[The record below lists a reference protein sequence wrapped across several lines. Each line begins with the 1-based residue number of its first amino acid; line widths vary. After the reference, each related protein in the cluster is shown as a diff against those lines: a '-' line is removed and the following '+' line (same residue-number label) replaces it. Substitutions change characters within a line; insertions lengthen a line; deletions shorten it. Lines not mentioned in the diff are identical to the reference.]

1 MPFSAFALD
10 PALLHAL
17 DEAGYPAAT
26 AIQQAAIPL
35 ILAGH
40 DLLATAHTGAGKT
53 AAYSLPLLQKWLLAR
68 GGHGKRCTLIL
79 LPTRELAQQV
89 GATLQQ
95 LAAHLPR
102 VKIVTAYGGV
112 SINPQ
117 LLALRGGADFVIAT
131 PGRLLDLID
140 NNALQPAD
148 IDTLVLD
155 EADRLLALGFADEL
169 QRILALLPTKRQTL
183 LFSATF
189 AANVQQ
195 LAAGLLQQPKRVQI
209 DNAEVPDIA
218 QRAIEVDAR
227 RRNALLLQLLQQQA
241 WPQAMLFV
249 NSKHDAAE
257 LAQWLQR
264 EGIRAAALHGELA
277 QGRRERVLENLKNGT
292 LQVLVATDLAAR
304 GIDVPALPA
313 VINVALPRSPQDY
326 THRIGRTGRAG
337 QSGVAISLIDADSRA
352 HFRLIEKRLGLRL
365 AREVLP
371 GFEPTDQPAPRL
383 AACDDNGGIKGK
395 RMSKKDKLRA
405 AAAAAAGT
413 DKPPA
418 G

>member
-1 MPFSAFALD
+1 MPFSSFALD

-53 AAYSLPLLQKWLLAR
+53 AAYSLPLLQKWLQTR

-95 LAAHLPR
+95 LAAHLSR
-102 VKIVTAYGGV
+102 VRIVTAYGGV

-117 LLALRGGADFVIAT
+117 LLALRGGTDFLIAT
-131 PGRLLDLID
+131 PGRLLDLIEH
-140 NNALQPAD
+140 NALQPAD

-169 QRILALLPTKRQTL
+169 NRLLALLPAKRQTL

-227 RRNALLLQLLQQQA
+227 RRNALLLQLLQQEA

-337 QSGVAISLIDADSRA
+337 QSGVAVSLIDADSRA

-365 AREVLP
+365 PREVLP

-383 AACDDNGGIKGK
+383 AASDDNGGIKGK

-405 AAAAAAGT
+405 AAAAQNGQPT
-413 DKPPA
+413 
-418 G
+418 

>member
-1 MPFSAFALD
+1 MPFSSFALD

-40 DLLATAHTGAGKT
+40 DLLATAPTGAGKT
-53 AAYSLPLLQKWLLAR
+53 AAYCLPLLQKWLHTR
-68 GGHGKRCTLIL
+68 GQHGKRCSLIL

-102 VKIVTAYGGV
+102 CKIVTAYGGV

-117 LLALRGGADFVIAT
+117 LLALRGGADFLIAT
-131 PGRLLDLID
+131 PGRLLDLVA
-140 NNALQPAD
+140 NNAVAMAD

-169 QRILALLPTKRQTL
+169 NRVLALLPAKRQTL

-189 AANVQQ
+189 AANIKQ
-195 LAAGLLQQPKRVQI
+195 LAAELLQQPQRVSI
-209 DNAEVPDIA
+209 TADTPDIT

-227 RRNALLLQLLQQQA
+227 RRNALLLHLLQQEG

-292 LQVLVATDLAAR
+292 LQLLVATDLAAR
-304 GIDVPALPA
+304 GIDVPALP
-313 VINVALPRSPQDY
+313 VVVNMALPRSPQDY
-326 THRIGRTGRAG
+326 SHRIGRTGRAG
-337 QSGVAISLIDADSRA
+337 HSGMAISLIDADSRA
-352 HFRLIEKRLGLRL
+352 HFRLIEKRLGLSL
-365 AREVLP
+365 PREVVP

-383 AACDDNGGIKGK
+383 LASDDNGGIKGK

-405 AAAAAAGT
+405 AAAAAQNGQPT
-413 DKPPA
+413 
-418 G
+418 

>member
-1 MPFSAFALD
+1 MPFSSFALD

-53 AAYSLPLLQKWLLAR
+53 AAYCLPLLQHWLQR
-68 GGHGKRCTLIL
+68 KGSHGKRCTLLL

-102 VKIVTAYGGV
+102 LNIVTAYGGV

-117 LLALRGGADFVIAT
+117 LLALRGGADFLIAT
-131 PGRLLDLID
+131 PGRLLDLIEH
-140 NNALQPAD
+140 NAVQPAS

-169 QRILALLPTKRQTL
+169 NRILALLPAKRQTL

-195 LAAGLLQQPKRVQI
+195 LAAGLLQQPQRVHI
-209 DNAEVPDIA
+209 AAEQVPDIT

-227 RRNALLLQLLQQQA
+227 QRNALLLQLLQQEG

-277 QGRRERVLENLKNGT
+277 QGRRERVLDNLKNGT

-313 VINVALPRSPQDY
+313 VVNMALPRSPQDY

-337 QSGVAISLIDADSRA
+337 QRGVAVSLIDADSRA
-352 HFRLIEKRLGLRL
+352 HFRLIEKRLGLKL

-371 GFEPTDQPAPRL
+371 GFEPTDQPAARL
-383 AACDDNGGIKGK
+383 LASDDNGGIKGK

-405 AAAAAAGT
+405 AAAKQP
-413 DKPPA
+413 D
-418 G
+418 